1 MIRTQVQLTEE
12 QVKVLHAL
20 SASTGRS
27 TAELIRNS
35 VDQFIAGRRV
45 ETTTDKWERA
55 RVFVGQFA
63 SDGSDVSVDHDRYL
77 DEIYG
82 DWSGGEE

>member
-55 RVFVGQFA
+55 RAVA
-63 SDGSDVSVDHDRYL
+63 GSFSSSPGDVSVEHDRYL
-77 DEIYG
+77 DEAYG
-82 DWSGGEE
+82 DWTDGE